1 MTKDELENSVEVVS
15 DFHVKEFDLTIEEDK
30 KKYEEI
36 MTRSANHWYQVVFV
50 ERNGMKRIV
59 EWVQRY
65 GELSP
70 AAKDA
75 ARSVGYAAGNGV
87 PHQNGR

>member
-1 MTKDELENSVEVVS
+1 
-15 DFHVKEFDLTIEEDK
+15 
-30 KKYEEI
+30 
-36 MTRSANHWYQVVFV
+36 MTRAANHWYQVLFV
-50 ERNGMKRIV
+50 ERTGMKRIV

-87 PHQNGR
+87 HAQIGR